1 MGGMARWGIWMLE
14 VERMRPA
21 VPVDGLELWPRCEC
35 DMAGELLCEEEL
47 SSETFS
53 ELLPSLRRRM
63 ERAAD
68 DLLRL

>member
-1 MGGMARWGIWMLE
+1 MEGMARCCGAWILD

-21 VPVDGLELWPRCEC
+21 VPVDGLELWPRC
-35 DMAGELLCEEEL
+35 DMAGECEEEP

-53 ELLPSLRRRM
+53 ELFPSLRRRM
-63 ERAAD
+63 DSAAD